1 TRKLIC
7 NSISGHNVSRCALH
21 LPNVKPEQNP
31 DCHEDLDKHNTTR
44 VYCRIMCEESDDTTV
59 LAKVPTWNHA
69 CNVFYTYQL
78 ERLRKDWYL
87 WRSGGCLNTT
97 ITFDVR
103 CGFARDS
110 HVFYRENS
118 KLFEYDD
125 APDKGKHHVNRFRP
139 R

>member
-1 TRKLIC
+1 M
-7 NSISGHNVSRCALH
+7 
-21 LPNVKPEQNP
+21 
-31 DCHEDLDKHNTTR
+31 
-44 VYCRIMCEESDDTTV
+44 RIINE
-59 LAKVPTWNHA
+59 
-69 CNVFYTYQL
+69 VF
-78 ERLRKDWYL
+78 RYL

>member
-1 TRKLIC
+1 
-7 NSISGHNVSRCALH
+7 NVSRCALH
-21 LPNVKPEQNP
+21 LPNVKAERNP
-31 DCHEDLDKHNTTR
+31 DCHEDVDKQNRTK

-69 CNVFYTYQL
+69 CNGFYTYQL

-87 WRSGGCLNTT
+87 WRSGECLNTT
-97 ITFDVR
+97 ITFEVR

-110 HVFYRENS
+110 HVFYRKNS

-125 APDKGKHHVNRFRP
+125 APDKGGRRP
-139 R
+139 HRNTYRP